1 MHEGGVQVQQV
12 RAVDMG
18 PWDDVEVSA
27 PRHMLDDRH
36 ARVGADLDVPH
47 GSDVFEP
54 ANAPGLLLVQPPES
68 VTTIGVSVL
77 AWPGSAGWEELSARM
92 ARSLAADIRPVL
104 DAADAASPGE
114 EPAAAVVDT
123 FGPFGPELHVHAGDR
138 RETVFLGASGYRWL
152 VRATVKSVDVTAAD
166 LEAAYQILAS
176 MVVYRGGAAMPPGRS
191 LSMACVVDL
200 AHREQ
205 VLARDPDDEIARR
218 IWQQAS
224 RGKVA

>member
-1 MHEGGVQVQQV
+1 MQQV

-77 AWPGSAGWEELSARM
+77 AWPGSAGWEDLCGRM
-92 ARSLAADIRPVL
+92 ACSLAADIRPVQ
-104 DAADAASPGE
+104 DTGGAAE
-114 EPAAAVVDT
+114 EAPAAVVDT

-205 VLARDPDDEIARR
+205 VLARESEDEIARR

-224 RGKVA
+224 CGKVA

>member
-1 MHEGGVQVQQV
+1 MGEEGTRRVG
-12 RAVDMG
+12 AG
-18 PWDDVEVSA
+18 PWSSA
-27 PRHMLDDRH
+27 WLQSAGQVDSRHMLDDRH

-77 AWPGSAGWEELSARM
+77 AWPGVSGWEDLCGRM
-92 ARSLAADIRPVL
+92 ARSLAADIRPVQ
-104 DAADAASPGE
+104 DTGGAAE
-114 EPAAAVVDT
+114 EAPAAVVET

-176 MVVYRGGAAMPPGRS
+176 MVVYRGGAAMPPGEA
-191 LSMACVVDL
+191 LSMACVVDPE
-200 AHREQ
+200 HREQ
-205 VLARDPDDEIARR
+205 VLARESEDEIARR
-218 IWQQAS
+218 IWHQAS
-224 RGKVA
+224 CGKVA